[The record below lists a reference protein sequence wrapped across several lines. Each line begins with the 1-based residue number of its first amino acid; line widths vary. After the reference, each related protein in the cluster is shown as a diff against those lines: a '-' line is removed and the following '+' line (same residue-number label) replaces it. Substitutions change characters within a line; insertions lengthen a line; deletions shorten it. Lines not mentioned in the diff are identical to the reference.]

1 MRWLLLLLL
10 VFYFPF
16 AASSQDYQLETAV
29 LSGHSANASI
39 VKFSPDGKFLL
50 TSAKDK
56 SIILWE
62 LKTGRPIRTF
72 LGTTDSRKDYLDFV
86 RALDFSTDGQMF
98 VAVYFDGT
106 ARIWDT
112 ATGEEKSHIVFD
124 RVEDQAMSYQK
135 LIDAAVFLPDKKH
148 IALGGLTSDT
158 IVSIWSIESSQV
170 VKYLIDDTG
179 RLSLQDS
186 NYGLKVSPDGK
197 YILTS
202 IESRTREEDGK
213 VKLWDLESGS
223 VISEFKKY
231 QPGGSGDVRVD
242 FDPSGKR
249 FLTGSYEQGIS
260 IWDIDKNDPMVL
272 VEPEIISSGY
282 KFMLRDLRFSPGG
295 DIAAVIF
302 RHSTSFEQGDDPI
315 RVHLFDAK
323 TGEETGTIITA
334 LEIEDIHGLDIS
346 MGGKRLA
353 LIQGGIPRIWDLT
366 SGNEINTLV
375 GLSAPEEDFRYY
387 HTFLKSS
394 LLLPNSNLVAEIV
407 GQDVVIWD
415 IFTGRVTNMLKS
427 DAKVLT
433 LASNREGVLL
443 ATSNR
448 EQLIVWDLERDKKI
462 LEKTDYDE
470 AGSFSFNQDG
480 RMVVGHINGRVALWD
495 VSEDSFEKF
504 LISQTLRWAPR
515 FGNTFTPNGI
525 YSVLGV
531 DKNIRI
537 VELESGQTIK
547 ELIGHQ
553 DVIHSIDFSPNGKQ
567 LVSAG
572 WDGRII
578 LWDLYSGLQIHQFKG
593 QSGRVYEAKFVS
605 DPGFVISGGS
615 DRIARLWNSETGEKI
630 LEFKG
635 HKGSVTSV
643 DATADMKYL
652 VTGSQDGTVK
662 IWDLKTGQELYT
674 HFLTGG
680 RNWAARTED
689 GRFYATDDAMK
700 SVFFVRGMESYAL
713 DQFFED
719 YFQPGLIES
728 VYRSD
733 KKTGQRNLLEKLEE
747 SPPPV
752 IEIMGP
758 RSGETDAA
766 EVELL
771 VKVTNKGG
779 GIDEIKVMQ
788 NGKRIIDD
796 REDLKKVK
804 AEKSIYKTYKVRL
817 VPGGNLLTISAF
829 SNGRIESGSARLNL
843 VRPISEPVANCY
855 ILAVGI
861 NNYKNPKLNLN
872 YARADAKGFAE
883 ALNDQGTKL
892 FKKVEVI
899 TLYDREATRQNILAR
914 LDEIAQLAQPED
926 VFYFYYAGHGS
937 LVDDRF
943 YFIPT
948 DNVRLYEQSILEK
961 QAIYAGLMQQSL
973 KNIKALKQVMVI
985 DACHSGGSVE
995 LLATRGGAEEKALAQ
1010 LSRSAGIHVLA
1021 SAGSEQYAGEFESLG
1036 HGVFTYV
1043 LLEGL
1048 SGKADGA
1055 PLDGKITIY
1064 ELKSYLDDQVPEMT
1078 KKFKGNIQYPNTFSR
1093 GHDFPMVIIIDQ

>member
-1 MRWLLLLLL
+1 MKRLSLLL
-10 VFYFPF
+10 FAIYFSF
-16 AASSQDYQLETAV
+16 AASGQDYQLETAI
-29 LSGHSANASI
+29 LSGHSASASL
-39 VKFSPDGKFLL
+39 VKFSPDGEFLL
-50 TSAKDK
+50 SSARDK

-62 LKTGRPIRTF
+62 LKTGRPIRTY
-72 LGTTDSRKDYLDFV
+72 LGTTESKKDYLDFV
-86 RALDFSTDGQMF
+86 RALDFSPDGQMF

-135 LIDAAVFLPDKKH
+135 LIDAAVFLPDNKH
-148 IALGGLTSDT
+148 VALGGLTSDT
-158 IVSIWSIESSQV
+158 IVSIWSLESSQV
-170 VKYLIDDTG
+170 IKYIIHDAG
-179 RLSLQDS
+179 KLSLQDG

-197 YILTS
+197 HILTS
-202 IESRTREEDGK
+202 IESRTGEEDGK
-213 VKLWDLESGS
+213 VKLWDIESGS
-223 VISEFKKY
+223 VVAEFKKY
-231 QPGGSGDVRVD
+231 QPGGSGDVLID
-242 FDPSGKR
+242 FDPSGNR
-249 FLTGSYEQGIS
+249 FLAGSYEQGIS
-260 IWDIDKNDPMVL
+260 IWDIDKNHPMVL
-272 VEPEIISSGY
+272 VEPEIISSGN

-302 RHSTSFEQGDDPI
+302 RHSTSFEEGDDPI
-315 RVHLFDAK
+315 RVHLFDVK
-323 TGEETGTIITA
+323 TGKETGTLITA

-346 MGGKRLA
+346 TDGKLA
-353 LIQGGIPRIWDLT
+353 LLQGGIPRIWELS
-366 SGNEINTLV
+366 SGKEINTLA
-375 GLSAPEEDFRYY
+375 GLSAPDEDFRYY

-394 LLLPNSNLVAEIV
+394 LLLPNSNLVAEKV
-407 GQDVVIWD
+407 GGDIVIWD

-433 LASNREGVLL
+433 LASNPRGGLL
-443 ATSNR
+443 AVSNR
-448 EQLIVWDLERDKKI
+448 EQLIVWDIEQDKKI
-462 LEKTDYDE
+462 LEKKDYDE
-470 AGSFSFNQDG
+470 AGSFSFSQDD
-480 RMVVGHINGRVALWD
+480 RMVVGHSNGRVALWD

-504 LISQTLRWAPR
+504 LISQSLRWAPR

-531 DKNIRI
+531 GKNVRI

-553 DVIHSIDFSPNGKQ
+553 DVIHSIDFSSDGKQ
-567 LVSAG
+567 LVTAG

-593 QSGRVYEAKFVS
+593 QSGRVYEAKFAP

-615 DRIARLWNSETGEKI
+615 DRIARLWNSKTGEKV

-643 DATADMKYL
+643 DATTDMKYL

-680 RNWAARTED
+680 RNWAARTGD

-719 YFQPGLIES
+719 YFQPGLVES

-733 KKTGQRNLLEKLEE
+733 KKAGQRNLLEKLEE

-758 RSGETDAA
+758 GSGEVEAD

-796 REDLKKVK
+796 REDLNKIK
-804 AEKSIYKTYKVRL
+804 ADKSIYKKYKVRL
-817 VPGGNLLTISAF
+817 IPGGNLLTISAF
-829 SNGRIESGSARLNL
+829 SNGRIESGGARLNL

-872 YARADAKGFAE
+872 YALADAKGFAE
-883 ALNDQGTKL
+883 VLNEQGTKL
-892 FKKVEVI
+892 FKKIEVI
-899 TLYDREATRQNILAR
+899 TLYDKEATRQNILAK
-914 LDEIAQLAQPED
+914 LDELAQVVQPED

-937 LVDDRF
+937 LVDGRF
-943 YFIPT
+943 YFIPA
-948 DNVRLYEQSILEK
+948 DNIRLYEQSMLEK

-1036 HGVFTYV
+1036 HGVFTYA

-1078 KKFKGNIQYPNTFSR
+1078 QKFKGNIQYPNTFSR
-1093 GHDFPMVIIIDQ
+1093 GHDFPMVIVIDE